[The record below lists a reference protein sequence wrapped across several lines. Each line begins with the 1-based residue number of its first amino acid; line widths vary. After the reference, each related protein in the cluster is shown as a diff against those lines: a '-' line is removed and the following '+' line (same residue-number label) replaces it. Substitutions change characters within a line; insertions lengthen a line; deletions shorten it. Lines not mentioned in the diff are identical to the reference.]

1 MLKYL
6 IRIFC
11 TIPGRQVRNPRYTS
25 NLAGAAA
32 AAAAANRRRISGS
45 AISIAND
52 GAGAENGRGSPQN
65 VPQQQIRAKPLFPS
79 SAFAGGGVTRGGL
92 HPSRSD
98 VDLAR
103 PHYLRTSGGGGNN
116 RRVSSSSATNSPK
129 FLLSPSE
136 VGIVGTGAGVKS
148 ALLLNANAAAAEA
161 RAAEK
166 KQRRSSLHQLL
177 GLAVHRPGSGSASG
191 SGQAS
196 CDEEE
201 DGAAGGKQGRR
212 QGRPRSKSAT
222 FLAHTL
228 VKKC

>member
-1 MLKYL
+1 M
-6 IRIFC
+6 
-11 TIPGRQVRNPRYTS
+11 
-25 NLAGAAA
+25 
-32 AAAAANRRRISGS
+32 
-45 AISIAND
+45 
-52 GAGAENGRGSPQN
+52 
-65 VPQQQIRAKPLFPS
+65 
-79 SAFAGGGVTRGGL
+79 
-92 HPSRSD
+92 
-98 VDLAR
+98 DLAR

-201 DGAAGGKQGRR
+201 DGAAGGEAGQATGETQEQERHFP
-212 QGRPRSKSAT
+212 RPHPRKEMLRAFLSKKILYCTVVITRLYCNIRTLLNSNA
-222 FLAHTL
+222 AHL
-228 VKKC
+228 SEM